1 MQLCGARFHDRFDHP
16 ERLRQASDQV
26 DQEVIRAPS
35 QRKELSALFRRRGL
49 PSGQS
54 VAALATFVFC
64 GGLVVYPL
72 VYLVAESLN
81 VGDADT
87 FPPATYGGGN
97 YFDLIDDWHILANTA
112 FVACIATVMAVTIGF
127 LAAWTLTRTQLPG
140 RAWLERLME
149 LPYYMTPLVGAL
161 AWSILAAPRTG
172 AVNQLWHAVGGPGD
186 LVNIYSAWGIAWVMA
201 LFEGTVAFVMISAA
215 MKSMDQALE
224 ESARVLGAGK
234 WRTMLTVTLP
244 LVIPGV
250 LGATVF
256 VFAEMLGSFAAAFVL
271 GIPAR
276 YVVITTAIW
285 QAVQSFPPDYPRA
298 SALGI
303 ALFAV
308 MLVTLSVYRMIVRGG
323 NFATITGKAFRPRRM
338 AMGRMAW
345 VLFAGC
351 LAYVVAAVFLPLS
364 ALLLTSFQRFAT
376 VILSQSQFTLA
387 NYETAL
393 GFGAV
398 RSALTNSLIL
408 GVGVASVGVA
418 IMVVLVWI
426 IYRSRAPGAGAI
438 EYVVMFP
445 QAVPRMVFGVALL
458 WAWLNIPIP
467 IYGTLWLLA
476 LAYFTVLLPLGVR
489 TLAGVVLQIDK
500 SLEECARVC
509 GASWGYLMRTVSMP
523 LLRPGIVAAWLLV
536 FIASVRE
543 LGVSIFLVGPN
554 AKVIAPSII
563 SAWLSSSSE
572 LSAALSLLQTAAI
585 FIALIVLFRATRRY
599 SGQLP

>member
-1 MQLCGARFHDRFDHP
+1 MTIKSASGGGRQDVTDIARDRP
-16 ERLRQASDQV
+16 
-26 DQEVIRAPS
+26 PS
-35 QRKELSALFRRRGL
+35 GHAAESRWL
-49 PSGQS
+49 PSSQG
-54 VAALATFVFC
+54 VVTAATLIFC
-64 GGLVVYPL
+64 GGLVAYPL

-81 VGDADT
+81 ISGEDV
-87 FPPATYGGGN
+87 FPPAEIGVAN
-97 YFDLIDDWHILANTA
+97 YTDLIDDWHVLANTA
-112 FVACIATVMAVTIGF
+112 FVACLATAMAIVIGF
-127 LAAWTLTRTQLPG
+127 LAAWTLTRTKLPG
-140 RAWLERLME
+140 RPQLERLME

-172 AVNQLWHAVGGPGD
+172 FINQLWHGLGGGGD
-186 LVNIYSAWGIAWVMA
+186 AVNIYSPLGIAWVMA
-201 LFEGTVAFVMISAA
+201 LFEGTVAFVMIAAA
-215 MKSMDQALE
+215 MKSMDPALE
-224 ESARVLGAGK
+224 ESARVMGAGK

-244 LVIPGV
+244 LVMPGV

-271 GIPAR
+271 GLPGR

-285 QAVQSFPPDYPRA
+285 EAVQSFPPDYPRA

-303 ALFAV
+303 ALSAV
-308 MLVTLSVYRMIVRGG
+308 MFATLSLYRFLVRRG
-323 NFATITGKAFRPRRM
+323 NFATITGKAFRPRTM
-338 AMGRMAW
+338 AMGRLAW
-345 VLFAGC
+345 VLFAAC
-351 LAYVVAAVFLPLS
+351 LAYVVVAVALPL
-364 ALLLTSFQRFAT
+364 ATLLLTSFQRFAT
-376 VILSQSQFTLA
+376 VILAQSEFTVA
-387 NYETAL
+387 NYQTAF

-398 RSALTNSLIL
+398 RSALTNSLVL
-408 GVGVASVGVA
+408 GIGVASIGVP
-418 IMVVLVWI
+418 IMAVLVWI
-426 IYRSRAPGAGAI
+426 IYRSRAPGHGLV

-445 QAVPRMVFGVALL
+445 QAVPRMVFGLALL

-467 IYGTLWLLA
+467 IYGTLWLMA
-476 LAYFTVLLPLGVR
+476 LAYFTVLMPLGVR

-509 GASWGYLMRTVSMP
+509 GASWFYQLRTVTLP

-563 SAWLSSSSE
+563 SSWLSSSSE
-572 LSAALSLLQTAAI
+572 LSAALALIQTAAV

-599 SGQLP
+599 SGDRG

>member
-1 MQLCGARFHDRFDHP
+1 
-16 ERLRQASDQV
+16 
-26 DQEVIRAPS
+26 
-35 QRKELSALFRRRGL
+35 
-49 PSGQS
+49 
-54 VAALATFVFC
+54 
-64 GGLVVYPL
+64 
-72 VYLVAESLN
+72 
-81 VGDADT
+81 
-87 FPPATYGGGN
+87 
-97 YFDLIDDWHILANTA
+97 
-112 FVACIATVMAVTIGF
+112 
-127 LAAWTLTRTQLPG
+127 
-140 RAWLERLME
+140 
-149 LPYYMTPLVGAL
+149 
-161 AWSILAAPRTG
+161 
-172 AVNQLWHAVGGPGD
+172 
-186 LVNIYSAWGIAWVMA
+186 
-201 LFEGTVAFVMISAA
+201 
-215 MKSMDQALE
+215 
-224 ESARVLGAGK
+224 
-234 WRTMLTVTLP
+234 LP
-244 LVIPGV
+244 LVMPGV
-250 LGATVF
+250 LGAAVF

-271 GIPAR
+271 GLPGR

-298 SALGI
+298 SAMGI

-308 MLVTLSVYRMIVRGG
+308 MFATLSFYRSIIRRG
-323 NFATITGKAFRPRRM
+323 NFATITGKAFRPRTM

-345 VLFAGC
+345 VLFTLC
-351 LAYVVAAVFLPLS
+351 FAYVVAGVFLPLS

-376 VILSQSQFTLA
+376 VILAQSEFTFA
-387 NYETAL
+387 NYQTAL

-398 RSALTNSLIL
+398 RVALTNSLML
-408 GVGVASVGVA
+408 GIGVATVGVA

-426 IYRSRAPGAGAI
+426 IYRSKAPGHGLT

-445 QAVPRMVFGVALL
+445 QAVPRMVFGLALL

-509 GASWGYLMRTVSMP
+509 GASWAYQLRTVTIP

-543 LGVSIFLVGPN
+543 LGVSIFLVSPQ

-572 LSAALSLLQTAAI
+572 LSAALALIQTAAV

-599 SGQLP
+599 SGELG